1 MAEIFNF
8 YVQDNRS
15 IQFPKNNL
23 LEPIMQEDYKVATWR
38 FRIPKTLNGID
49 MSAWAWWFVY
59 TNAKNEKFSEL
70 LTLVDDIDEPDSYC
84 TADYDIDYGIS
95 YNPGSFSFSLEAIN
109 AESGGAITGE
119 WHTKTYSHKVDKTLQ
134 GNQAEWA
141 ETESDIISALI
152 VEVQNKVA
160 QLVGG
165 ATPEPKNLVADMTD
179 TKKVY
184 LYVGNE
190 EDESNGYWYYHNGT
204 RFVPGGLYASGITVD
219 STLSQSGQAADAK
232 VVGDKVTELKEDLSG
247 VEDDVLNINDNL
259 VFTQGGIRTSDG
271 SDSTSNTRI
280 RMPQY
285 IPSNRYKS
293 IDVASGYKCMIFVYS
308 DKSYSTYQGVY
319 DGKNV
324 VSTGVW
330 CTGRIHLNIEQS
342 YYIRAVIAEESN
354 ANILPVES
362 SNVSFISHGQIK
374 ENVENLA
381 GRKRIPFDLANGQEI
396 NPLTGGNRDAVNR
409 VRSDY
414 IYTPFGKLDISMPSN
429 ILYQIFEYTSNT
441 YTSYTLVATEWTS
454 GEQSLLVKP
463 NHYYRMV
470 LRNTDDSVVDTDQIY
485 LNGAI
490 YIYVNLDSQNWLN
503 GFKLNISDIFVWSRG
518 SIKSGDGTSTNQN
531 YDSRCRTKLSLINS
545 TYNLQIPVEK
555 TIILYLYENNDTSS
569 HIGNVTFTGD
579 GNTIP
584 LRNVFELYSTAKYM
598 RLVGRYTHNMDIA
611 DIDDFL
617 SDVLLYG
624 VNNVLH
630 DPTDTQG
637 VLNVVK
643 RTHQLTDIEYTPVA
657 DLPAQEDT
665 YQADG
670 YKILAGTSCTGMK
683 YSSVRVEQLYVPQAV
698 SLKTFMTALANPNSY
713 LYTRESNVPNS
724 KTYYG
729 AVCSTFVAYAYGI
742 DNVIPTTI
750 SFMNYPGFTPLPE
763 YMQNPNSLKIGN
775 MLNHAGSHIAIITDI
790 IRDFSGKI
798 LLIET
803 SDAWHPFMRRRLL
816 SPEQIQTGYFDNGFK
831 AYKYEYIDAVPYT
844 PSPWVAVDDEEHT
857 SPSTNG
863 NLSPRRGEDA
873 NWRASENVE
882 IDIIDVGT
890 YTSYVVTERNTNAV
904 VETHSIPSGNLIML
918 TGLSAGQYAVYLT
931 DGTNNSDSVAF
942 NVMDTVE
949 TYETIE
955 DGVVRVSYQTD
966 LGTPSAILWCNNNP
980 TCYDRRAVRYFH
992 VLTDEEIA
1000 DGQATV
1006 NKPPIDELEY
1016 QDEEYEAP
1024 NGIWEMRVMYKTEF
1038 GLYTSDGE
1046 QVNVYY

>member
-1 MAEIFNF
+1 MRTITKKLNVRPGGIPLLIRVNQYDSDFSIVFALYSSDSSWTLESGTTAEIRGTKQSGTGYSASATLDTSTKVVTVAGAAQMTAVAGMNIFEI
-8 YVQDNRS
+8 VLK
-15 IQFPKNNL
+15 KNNKEISSANFCL
-23 LEPIMQEDYKVATWR
+23 LVERAALDADTITDESVLKELNAIIEGAETATQAAEEAENAADR
-38 FRIPKTLNGID
+38 AEAAAQTFVID
-49 MSAWAWWFVY
+49 S
-59 TNAKNEKFSEL
+59 TPTQGSNNAVS
-70 LTLVDDIDEPDSYC
+70 
-84 TADYDIDYGIS
+84 
-95 YNPGSFSFSLEAIN
+95 
-109 AESGGAITGE
+109 SGGV
-119 WHTKTYSHKVDKTLQ
+119 YSTLQ
-134 GNQAEWA
+134 A
-141 ETESDIISALI
+141 
-152 VEVQNKVA
+152 V
-160 QLVGG
+160 
-165 ATPEPKNLVADMTD
+165 
-179 TKKVY
+179 
-184 LYVGNE
+184 E
-190 EDESNGYWYYHNGT
+190 EDL
-204 RFVPGGLYASGITVD
+204 R
-219 STLSQSGQAADAK
+219 
-232 VVGDKVTELKEDLSG
+232 G

-259 VFTQGGIRTSDG
+259 VFTQGGIKSSNG
-271 SDSTSNTRI
+271 SDSASDTRI

-308 DKSYSTYQGVY
+308 GNSYSTYQGIY

-324 VSTGVW
+324 VSTAVW
-330 CTGRIHLNIEQS
+330 CTGIIRLNIEQS
-342 YYIRAVIAEESN
+342 YYIRVVIAEESD

-374 ENVENLA
+374 ENVENLTA
-381 GRKRIPFDLANGQEI
+381 RKRIPFNLVSGQEI
-396 NPLTGGNRDAVNR
+396 NPLTGGNRDEVNR

-414 IYTPFGKLDISMPSN
+414 IYTPFSKLDISMPSN

-441 YTSYTLVATEWTS
+441 YTSYTLVATEWMS

-470 LRNTDDSVVDTDQIY
+470 LRNTDDSAVDTDQIY

-490 YIYVNLDSQNWLN
+490 YIYVNPDSQNWLN
-503 GFKLNISDIFVWSRG
+503 GFRLNISDIFVWSRG
-518 SIKSGDGTSTNQN
+518 SIKSADGTSTNQN
-531 YDSRCRTKLSLINS
+531 YAKRCRTKLSLINL
-545 TYNLQIPVEK
+545 TYSVRIPVEK
-555 TIILYLYENNDTSS
+555 TLVLYLYENASTDSF
-569 HIGNVTFTGD
+569 IGYASFD
-579 GNTIP
+579 GADEIISLQDIFASYP
-584 LRNVFELYSTAKYM
+584 TAKFM
-598 RLVGRYTHNMDIA
+598 RFVAKYTHNMDIA

-637 VLNVVK
+637 VLNVIK
-643 RTHQLTDIEYTPVA
+643 RTHQLIDIEYTPVA

-670 YKILAGTSCTGMK
+670 YKILAGTPCTGMK
-683 YSSVRVEQLYVPQAV
+683 YSSVRIEQLYVPQAV
-698 SLKTFMTALANPNSY
+698 SFKTFMTALANPNSY

-750 SFMNYPGFTPLPE
+750 SFMNYPGFTPLPD

-775 MLNHAGSHIAIITDI
+775 MLNHAGSHIAIVTDI
-790 IRDFSGKI
+790 LRDFNGKI

-803 SDAWHPFMRRRLL
+803 SDAWHPFMRSRLL
-816 SPEQIQTGYFDNGFK
+816 TPEQIQAEYFDNGFV
-831 AYKYEYIDAVPYT
+831 AFKYEYIDAVPYT
-844 PSPWVAVDDEEHT
+844 PSPWVAVDDET
-857 SPSTNG
+857 PTTPILNG

-873 NWRASENVE
+873 NWRALENVE
-882 IDIIDVGT
+882 IDITDAGT
-890 YTSYVVTERNTNAV
+890 YTSYVVVNRNTNAV
-904 VETHSIPSGNLIML
+904 IETHTIPSGHLITL

-949 TYETIE
+949 TYEIIE
-955 DGVVRVSYQTD
+955 DGVVCVSYQTD
-966 LGTPSAILWCNNNP
+966 LGMPSAILWCNNNP
-980 TCYDRRAVRYFH
+980 DCYDRRAVRYFH

-1016 QDEEYEAP
+1016 RDEEYEAP
-1024 NGIWEMRVMYKTEF
+1024 NGVWEMRVMYKTEF
-1038 GLYTSDGE
+1038 GLYTSDGA
-1046 QVNVYY
+1046 QVNVYTT